1 MTKPQLWVLE
11 PNQYSYHIIFNFVD
25 HAGRLLKTKTWQIHK
40 EASEPSKIMLLQGN
54 ATFLGKIGKPELK
67 VLAPNFLEVTTV
79 VSAIHGDLYS
89 TTVVGFDHPKV
100 VAELMANYP
109 LTMALVV
116 ENSGIHF
123 TLHFTRPTS

>member
-11 PNQYSYHIIFNFVD
+11 PNQYSYRIIFNFVD
-25 HAGRLLKTKTWQIHK
+25 HAGRLVRSKTWQIHK
-40 EASEPSKIMLLQGN
+40 EASEPTKIMLLQAN
-54 ATFLGKIGKPELK
+54 ATIFANAGKPELK
-67 VLAPNFLEVTTV
+67 ELAPNFLEVTTV
-79 VSAIHGDLYS
+79 VSAIDGDLYS